1 MRKNRY
7 QYLFFAFISV
17 VLLSCDNS
25 TTPLID
31 GYTLYGTIID
41 STNGEK
47 VDSVIISLGYKVLED
62 TISFRKLELISDT
75 FGKFIFKGGIGTA
88 PTDEILRFEHNKYY
102 SKDIILSEEAVRHG
116 ESFSILV
123 ILQPK

>member
-7 QYLFFAFISV
+7 QYLLFAFISV

-25 TTPLID
+25 TTPLKD

-41 STNGEK
+41 SNNGEK
-47 VDSVIISLGYKVLED
+47 VDSVIISLGYKVSDD
-62 TISFRKLELISDT
+62 TISFNKLELILDT
-75 FGKFIFKGGIGTA
+75 LGKFVFKGGIGTA
-88 PTDEILRFEHNKYY
+88 PSDEILRFEHNKYF
-102 SKDIILSEEAVRHG
+102 SKDIILSEEVVRQG
-116 ESFSILV
+116 DSYSILV